1 MSIKIFLK
9 KSKKKSY
16 CSFSFSVVVGK
27 LFVHLLLLFLLLP
40 SGGEKEKE
48 LLYICYC
55 SFSFSLVGGG
65 KLFVYICNIYII
77 NWTRQWVPYAHIF
90 TFNASTYLFLSNISH
105 FPHLNC
111 SFLERLTVRLLF
123 LRIKVHIKK
132 SHFPSTYSLPFV
144 SIHMS
149 ISFVSNSLNFS
160 LSVLFLRGTTLSKN
174 LPKLQTFLASHAHW
188 QWKPLLIHLSSK
200 GQLLLSA
207 KHF

>member
-1 MSIKIFLK
+1 MGGRRRKNCCIFVIAL
-9 KSKKKSY
+9 S
-16 CSFSFSVVVGK
+16 
-27 LFVHLLLLFLLLP
+27 P
-40 SGGEKEKE
+40 SPWW
-48 LLYICYC
+48 
-55 SFSFSLVGGG
+55 GGG

-77 NWTRQWVPYAHIF
+77 NWSRQWVPYAHIF

-105 FPHLNC
+105 FPHVNC
-111 SFLERLTVRLLF
+111 SFLELLTVCLLF

-149 ISFVSNSLNFS
+149 ISFVSSSLNFS